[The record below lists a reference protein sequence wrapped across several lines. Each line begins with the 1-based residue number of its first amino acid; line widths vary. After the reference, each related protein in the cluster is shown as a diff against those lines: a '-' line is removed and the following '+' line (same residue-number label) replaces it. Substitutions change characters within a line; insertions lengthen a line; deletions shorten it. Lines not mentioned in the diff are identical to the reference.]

1 MTNIAISQDRQPN
14 STNWEAPFTTPLS
27 TGTQRAEVLNAIAV
41 LETHNIRLPE
51 VLESMAVIAFEEGH
65 SQEVSKL
72 IKRAAH
78 MLATTGE

>member
-1 MTNIAISQDRQPN
+1 MTSISISQNRQ
-14 STNWEAPFTTPLS
+14 STSTDWEAPFTTPLS
-27 TGTQRAEVLNAIAV
+27 TGTQRAEVINALAV
-41 LETHNIRLPE
+41 LETHNIQLPE

-78 MLATTGE
+78 MLAKTQQ